1 MDYSW
6 DEDEAGARRQAH
18 ALVSRWARLCEE
30 ATGNEPTL
38 WLVVRLTRA
47 SGRGELAF
55 RAPGLIQARSNT
67 APETQVLYCMII

>member
-47 SGRGELAF
+47 VTRAAPANRHFAPRG
-55 RAPGLIQARSNT
+55 
-67 APETQVLYCMII
+67 